1 MRGISTRAFNLVIYI
16 LTRVCAQTCYFTIIM
31 LTRKTRNSNRWK
43 KDCKCDFHTEN
54 ESKLHDVTARM
65 CSRNLLD
72 ELIIRK
78 GIFTSN
84 RQYVCQE
91 WLDKYGAKEGNLAD
105 GPCIPLNEKETV
117 LQQKEK
123 EIAKSFPEE
132 STEVEE
138 IDNGERV
145 DLEKYMKSLQEQIAQ
160 DVNFLYNE
168 KCCKDMAKVLTY
180 DINT

>member
-1 MRGISTRAFNLVIYI
+1 M
-16 LTRVCAQTCYFTIIM
+16 
-31 LTRKTRNSNRWK
+31 
-43 KDCKCDFHTEN
+43 
-54 ESKLHDVTARM
+54 
-65 CSRNLLD
+65 NLL
-72 ELIIRK
+72 EKEYLPAT
-78 GIFTSN
+78 GNMS
-84 RQYVCQE
+84 
-91 WLDKYGAKEGNLAD
+91 AKNVWINMEQKRVTWQMALA
-105 GPCIPLNEKETV
+105 CIPLNEKETV

>member
-1 MRGISTRAFNLVIYI
+1 MTFNEL
-16 LTRVCAQTCYFTIIM
+16 
-31 LTRKTRNSNRWK
+31 
-43 KDCKCDFHTEN
+43 
-54 ESKLHDVTARM
+54 KLHDVTACK
-65 CSRNLLD
+65 CSQNLLD
-72 ELIIRK
+72 ELFRK
-78 GIFTSN
+78 GIFTSK
-84 RQYVCQE
+84 RRYVCQE
-91 WLDKYGAKEGNLAD
+91 CLDKYGAKEGNLVD

-117 LQQKEK
+117 LQQKQK

-138 IDNGERV
+138 IDNRERV

-160 DVNFLYNE
+160 DVTFLYSE

>member
-1 MRGISTRAFNLVIYI
+1 MRGISTRGFNLVIYI
-16 LTRVCAQTCYFTIIM
+16 LTTVCAETCYFTITM
-31 LTRKTRNSNRWK
+31 RTRKTRNSNRWK

-72 ELIIRK
+72 ELIRK

-91 WLDKYGAKEGNLAD
+91 CLDKYGAKEGNLAD